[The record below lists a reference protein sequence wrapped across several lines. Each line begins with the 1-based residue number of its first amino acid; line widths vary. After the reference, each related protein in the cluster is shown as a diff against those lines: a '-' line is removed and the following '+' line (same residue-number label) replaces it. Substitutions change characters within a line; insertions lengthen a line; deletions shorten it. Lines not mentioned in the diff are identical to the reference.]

1 MKSQARSLRFVAISW
16 LLLVFT
22 LILLAFRQ
30 GPSFDSSILSLLP
43 TSNQQPLVQIAT
55 DKMAARFSKRLILLV
70 SGDEE
75 ASVRHGI
82 ESLASTLSALPDVAS
97 ITWQVKEEELNDYR
111 QALFPYRY
119 VLLDDALR
127 ETLALG
133 GYQQVKDNAVQQLF
147 SPMPSGERTL
157 IRDPFNLFNTR
168 VLKRSHAF
176 TVQVSQGL
184 LKVQSSET
192 TSASYM
198 LMLTL
203 AGNAFS
209 PGLQQRILNTIAD
222 ETDKLAS
229 SGTHLA
235 MSGMLLHAAAGAK
248 QASQEIS
255 TIGIGSLLGIIAI
268 MMLVFRQ
275 FKPLLLMMF
284 PVVIGCVTAAAVT
297 QLIFAKVHLITF
309 AFGAGLVGV
318 SIDYALHFLC
328 ERRNTGAAQ
337 ILKKILPGLLLGLFS
352 SVLAYAAQA
361 LAPFPG
367 LQQMATFSVVGL
379 IAAWLTVVLW
389 FPILTHNETVKPLP
403 MARSL
408 QSLRHQF
415 PRLEK
420 NPLLIFSMIAALAL
434 ALLSLRD
441 SQPLDDI
448 RLLQTSPAALIEQEK
463 NVQQALGMTSSSQFM
478 LITATTLEAC
488 LQTEERLAEQ
498 LDQLKSDG
506 LITHYQALSKEL
518 PSLLRQT
525 HNSALVKQLYA
536 TQLDTFYDLLKLPP
550 SKRADAL
557 NALQENLAKRLP
569 PDAWKQLPSSV
580 SGLDFIVQSTAPAAT
595 IIRFSGLLSANAK
608 STLRAISENEPDVY
622 YVDQVENI
630 SILLGEYRSQVMNWV
645 LLAYLGILLVLIFR
659 YKQQVWRIVLPPLL
673 ASVFTLAIL
682 VQLEQGINLFHLMA
696 LILVLGIGL
705 DMGIFLSETHEAA
718 HTWLAVS
725 LSTLTSLLAF
735 GLLALSKTPVLH
747 HFGLTVLIG
756 LALVWLIAPLMRK
769 GSPGELHL

>member
-1 MKSQARSLRFVAISW
+1 M
-16 LLLVFT
+16 
-22 LILLAFRQ
+22 
-30 GPSFDSSILSLLP
+30 SLLP
-43 TSNQQPLVQIAT
+43 TSNQQPLVHAAT
-55 DKMAARFSKRLILLV
+55 DKMAARFSKRLILLLT
-70 SGDEE
+70 GDEE

-82 ESLASTLSALPDVAS
+82 ESLASTLSTLPEVAS
-97 ITWQVKEEELNDYR
+97 ITWQVKEEELKDYR
-111 QALFPYRY
+111 QTLFPYRY
-119 VLLDDALR
+119 ALLDDSLR
-127 ETLALG
+127 ASLTAG
-133 GYQQVKDNAVQQLF
+133 GYQQVKDDAVQQLF

-157 IRDPFNLFNTR
+157 ISDPFNLFNTR
-168 VLKRSHAF
+168 VLKRSNAF
-176 TVQVSQGL
+176 TVQVSKGL
-184 LKVQSSET
+184 LKVQSPD
-192 TSASYM
+192 TSGASYM
-198 LMLTL
+198 LMITL
-203 AGNAFS
+203 AGDAFL
-209 PGLQQRILNTIAD
+209 PVLQQRILSTIED
-222 ETDKLAS
+222 ETEKLTT
-229 SGTHLA
+229 SGVDLT

-248 QASQEIS
+248 QARQEIS
-255 TIGIGSLLGIIAI
+255 TIGVGSLLGIIAI

-284 PVVIGCVTAAAVT
+284 PVAIGCITAAAVT
-297 QLIFAKVHLITF
+297 QLVFTKVHLITF

-328 ERRNTGAAQ
+328 ERRNTDAVH
-337 ILKKILPGLLLGLFS
+337 ILEKILPGLLLGLFS

-389 FPILTHNETVKPLP
+389 FPLLTQNEGVRPLP

-408 QSLRHQF
+408 HILRNRF

-420 NPLLIFSMIAALAL
+420 SPLLIFGFIIALIFAV
-434 ALLSLRD
+434 LSLRD
-441 SQPLDDI
+441 SQHLDDI
-448 RLLQTSPAALIEQEK
+448 RLLQTSPATLIEQEK
-463 NVQQALGMTSSSQFM
+463 NVQKALGTTSSSQFM
-478 LITATTLEAC
+478 LITAATLEQC
-488 LQTEERLAEQ
+488 LQKEERLSTQ
-498 LDQLKSDG
+498 LDQLKNDG
-506 LITHYQALSKEL
+506 LITDYQTLSKEL

-525 HNSALVKQLYA
+525 QNSALVQQLYD
-536 TQLDTFYDLLKLPP
+536 TQLDTFYDLLKLPN
-550 SKRADAL
+550 SKRDDAL
-557 NALQENLAKRLP
+557 SALQEDLAKRLTP
-569 PDAWKQLPSSV
+569 EEWKQQRSSA
-580 SGLDFIVQSTAPAAT
+580 SRLGFIVQSTVPAAT

-608 STLRAISENEPDVY
+608 STLQAISENELDVF

-630 SILLGEYRSQVMNWV
+630 SILMGEYRSQVMNWV
-645 LLAYLGILLVLIFR
+645 LLAYLGVLLMLIFR

-769 GSPGELHL
+769 EYPGDIDI